1 MQDKIDEMLVVVT
14 VASQQPNAHRF
25 LPYLVRSLQA
35 MSDMSR
41 ASMIDHKSLAKAAG
55 ALGRIVTDDYAF
67 SESPLGQS
75 LLDLINDI
83 ATECGRQDV
92 ALTPGDIA

>member
-1 MQDKIDEMLVVVT
+1 MQERIDEMLAAVT
-14 VASQQPNAHRF
+14 VASQQPNAHRL
-25 LPYLVRSLQA
+25 LPYVTKSLHA
-35 MSDMSR
+35 MDGLSR
-41 ASMIDHKSLAKAAG
+41 ASTADRASLLKAAG

-83 ATECGRQDV
+83 AMEFGQRDV
-92 ALTPGDIA
+92 AANHQGGY